1 MKDKTMKETRIKRF
15 NENSELN
22 ISDVMCSFI
31 KENLS
36 IGLSIEGTSVTV
48 KMFLKDEVISEF
60 TDCLTIYKRD
70 VEDLD

>member
-60 TDCLTIYKRD
+60 TDSLTIYKRD

>member
-1 MKDKTMKETRIKRF
+1 MKKNRIKRF
-15 NENSELN
+15 DENSELN

-36 IGLSIEGTSVTV
+36 IGLSIRGTSITV

-60 TDCLTIYKRD
+60 TDSLAIYKQD
-70 VEDLD
+70 IEDLD

>member
-1 MKDKTMKETRIKRF
+1 MKETRIKRF

-36 IGLSIEGTSVTV
+36 ISLSIKRTSVTV

-60 TDCLTIYKRD
+60 TDSLTIYKRD